1 MLSFETERRLKNY
14 LVAVAEG
21 EGVLERLRQ
30 RLCEIRDFAP
40 CMAFQRLDR
49 CANDYL
55 TSIQLLN
62 FLRDNCVY
70 SVSENEC
77 FRLLRFFDSDEDGR
91 LSYSDFNQL
100 LLPCDDNCLRQI
112 TLDRHACRVARY
124 ENLPLDIE
132 RGISGVIEREVE
144 LLRRLDTLKRE
155 LEIRYDFSPYAAF
168 KTIDKCCE
176 GAITTLNLTQFLRGQ
191 GYYATEREVVA
202 IIRRMDTSCAASVS
216 YSDFSDFLRG
226 HGSSDFSA
234 SHSQGSSGR
243 PKSADRTAA
252 SPKKL
257 SDSLT
262 KARASSANRT
272 SPKKKGA
279 KKACCSDCEEK
290 GTSCCDTPAR
300 LCPPPF
306 YCRPSALCCEYPCW
320 PYSYCRPA
328 YPYPCRPC
336 SPPLCKPYCP
346 LLSHSQEYDL
356 VKGLYDIIKEERDLE
371 SAKLNLARRLDFNL
385 YDAFRIFD
393 SCNRGYITLADL
405 RDGLAAIGVYPSTA
419 DMELYIKRYDR
430 FGERRLRFS
439 EFSDSFTPTTDAYA
453 SSSLARRRTNPHVP
467 SRFSARD
474 DCFEA
479 GTRVEL
485 RAAWNTHFKVESMC
499 EGIRQR
505 HRLLPCFDLYSAF
518 LTCDLYHDGVISK
531 DELRRLIDSRGFY
544 VTETDAKHLVDK
556 MDRDRDGV
564 VSYSEFRE
572 ELEPKRGY

>member
-1 MLSFETERRLKNY
+1 
-14 LVAVAEG
+14 
-21 EGVLERLRQ
+21 
-30 RLCEIRDFAP
+30 
-40 CMAFQRLDR
+40 
-49 CANDYL
+49 
-55 TSIQLLN
+55 
-62 FLRDNCVY
+62 
-70 SVSENEC
+70 
-77 FRLLRFFDSDEDGR
+77 
-91 LSYSDFNQL
+91 
-100 LLPCDDNCLRQI
+100 
-112 TLDRHACRVARY
+112 
-124 ENLPLDIE
+124 
-132 RGISGVIEREVE
+132 
-144 LLRRLDTLKRE
+144 
-155 LEIRYDFSPYAAF
+155 
-168 KTIDKCCE
+168 
-176 GAITTLNLTQFLRGQ
+176 
-191 GYYATEREVVA
+191 
-202 IIRRMDTSCAASVS
+202 
-216 YSDFSDFLRG
+216 
-226 HGSSDFSA
+226 
-234 SHSQGSSGR
+234 
-243 PKSADRTAA
+243 
-252 SPKKL
+252 
-257 SDSLT
+257 
-262 KARASSANRT
+262 
-272 SPKKKGA
+272 
-279 KKACCSDCEEK
+279 
-290 GTSCCDTPAR
+290 
-300 LCPPPF
+300 
-306 YCRPSALCCEYPCW
+306 
-320 PYSYCRPA
+320 
-328 YPYPCRPC
+328 
-336 SPPLCKPYCP
+336 
-346 LLSHSQEYDL
+346 

-453 SSSLARRRTNPHVP
+453 SSSLARRRSNPHVP

-479 GTRVEL
+479 GTRVEM

-505 HRLLPCFDLYSAF
+505 LRLLPCFDLYSAF